1 MEYGQYSCADRP
13 RSYSSCQANQIV
25 LRARHIPMR
34 LNVLADILSRPSQ
47 MSGTIWSLHPPVFRA
62 REWGI
67 PLLDLI
73 ATRWNHKLPLFVS
86 PVSDPSTMTVDDLSM
101 SWKALWAYAYPP
113 QTLLPRLLEKAQ
125 QDQCELILI
134 VPYWPQ
140 WFPLLFRMLV
150 QSPLR
155 MPNIPRLLSQASRYV
170 QSQAAHVKSIQDT
183 LCSRDLSVDVA
194 SHVSRPQR
202 ESTLAMYESKWR
214 IFTASCNIQHINPL
228 SATESVVSDFLLHLH
243 TEKHL
248 AISTIAGYQM
258 AITNT
263 FHATSSAEV
272 GRNPALKSL
281 L

>member
-1 MEYGQYSCADRP
+1 
-13 RSYSSCQANQIV
+13 
-25 LRARHIPMR
+25 
-34 LNVLADILSRPSQ
+34 
-47 MSGTIWSLHPPVFRA
+47 
-62 REWGI
+62 
-67 PLLDLI
+67 
-73 ATRWNHKLPLFVS
+73 
-86 PVSDPSTMTVDDLSM
+86 
-101 SWKALWAYAYPP
+101 
-113 QTLLPRLLEKAQ
+113 
-125 QDQCELILI
+125 
-134 VPYWPQ
+134 
-140 WFPLLFRMLV
+140 
-150 QSPLR
+150 

-281 L
+281 LWNNEMEQALLP